1 MTERRHIPTNIV
13 LPVDPQFVDH
23 FCAGGWQKVEAM
35 YGKRCVQRWTAVV
48 GRDRLKQMR
57 RDAVKGKR
65 RDA

>member
-1 MTERRHIPTNIV
+1 MTTKSIPTSIA
-13 LPVDPQFVDH
+13 LPVPTGFVAK
-23 FCAGGWQKVEAM
+23 FLEGGWQKVEAM
-35 YGKRCVQRWTAVV
+35 YGKRAVQRYAAVV